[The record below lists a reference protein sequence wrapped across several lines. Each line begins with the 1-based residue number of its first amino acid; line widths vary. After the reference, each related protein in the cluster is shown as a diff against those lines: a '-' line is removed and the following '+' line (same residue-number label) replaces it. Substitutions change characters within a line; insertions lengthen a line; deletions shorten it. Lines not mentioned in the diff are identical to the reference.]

1 MKGRPGVVDFASCGM
16 RENVPGPDQICRG
29 EFIRQ
34 GMRSGPDTAWV
45 SLRSTHPTNG
55 PSYVLRFASRAR
67 SYGSC
72 GC

>member
-1 MKGRPGVVDFASCGM
+1 MKGRPGVVASCKG
-16 RENVPGPDQICRG
+16 RKRAPGPDPTRRG

-55 PSYVLRFASRAR
+55 PSYVLRAAPT
-67 SYGSC
+67 GTDC
-72 GC
+72 EPA